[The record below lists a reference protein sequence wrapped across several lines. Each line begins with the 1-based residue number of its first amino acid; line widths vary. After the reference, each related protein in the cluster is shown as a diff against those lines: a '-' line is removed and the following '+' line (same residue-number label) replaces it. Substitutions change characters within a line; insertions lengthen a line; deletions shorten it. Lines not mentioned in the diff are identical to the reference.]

1 MAVLFTAI
9 SFAQTKP
16 PTLPETTRDTLYPEI
31 VIDNLG
37 GHYQHFSHPE
47 TEIICSVEGMFSTLE
62 VYPQY
67 LWEVNEDFL
76 PMGGNLT
83 EQWIHV
89 WFHTSGYLKVTV
101 WDSIGN
107 SGTDSIWFN
116 IKDWI
121 EPMPDFTMELD
132 STNHA
137 VFSGTATSDHHVFE
151 YFRSLDTL
159 SWTGFGHHYLQPG
172 HWTIRDDDVY
182 FTDDSIWNY
191 KLILGDSCGFAYEQ
205 EMTPG
210 MMMSTQPSPGGGWYL
225 TFHTVLQSSKSSD
238 YVYPIFTI
246 DQDGVRHQ
254 LYDDSGEPVILPASS
269 NSLLLKKHPDAY
281 YQGAV
286 AKLSSKKDDGYEV
299 LSYSN
304 QVVNPLPD
312 TDEIP
317 EAISTSLEIYPNP
330 SKGKFTVQGTGNLT
344 IINMLGQTVLQQE
357 IDGKSSIELPVGVYI
372 AKMLPPSG
380 GSPIYQGKGSPSIQK
395 VIVK

>member
-1 MAVLFTAI
+1 MAILFMATAH
-9 SFAQTKP
+9 AQLKP

-31 VIDNLG
+31 VEDLLG
-37 GHYQHFSHPE
+37 GVYKHFQHPCHPE
-47 TEIICSVEGMFSTLE
+47 NGAVCVVWGTLSTLE
-62 VYPQY
+62 SYSQY
-67 LWEVNEDFL
+67 LWEADEEFL

-83 EQWIHV
+83 DPSLYVE
-89 WFHTSGYLKVTV
+89 FHHSGYLKVTV

-225 TFHTVLQSSKSSD
+225 TFHTILQSSKSSD
-238 YVYPIFTI
+238 NYVYPIFTI
-246 DQDGVRHQ
+246 DQNGVRHQ

-286 AKLSSKKDDGYEV
+286 AKLSAKKDDSYEV

-312 TDEIP
+312 TDNVTELP
-317 EAISTSLEIYPNP
+317 SAPKVYPNP
-330 SKGKFTVQGTGNLT
+330 AKGVFTVEGKGRLEVTNV
-344 IINMLGQTVLQQE
+344 LGQVVKATDV
-357 IDGKSSIELPVGVYI
+357 DGTATIALPKGFYI
-372 AKMLPPSG
+372 LKLGNAV
-380 GSPIYQGKGSPSIQK
+380 QK
-395 VIVK
+395 VVVE